1 MKTFKEIMQ
10 EDIKNVFFNPDEFA
24 QECMWNGQPVQAIVD
39 DDSMIAKYS
48 SEFEFLAEGSHMVML
63 PADELPEAPKAG
75 SVVNFDGNLYEIHQT
90 DVQCGVYLIF
100 LNRRKT

>member
-1 MKTFKEIMQ
+1 MKTFKEILQ
-10 EDIKNVFFNPDEFA
+10 EDIKNVFFNVDEMA
-24 QECMWNGQPVQAIVD
+24 EECLWNGKPVKAVID

-63 PADELPEAPKAG
+63 PADGMPEAPKVA
-75 SVVNFDGNLYEIHQT
+75 SVVNFDGNLYEIHQI